1 MPSIFAYDY
10 HCNDQGVKLKLHGV
24 CTVVLNWYV
33 CIPNIGLKTFH
44 FFLYLI
50 IIIVVLVIYY
60 YYDYYYLIIIKDAL
74 MDNHRLE
81 NIQLLLLSSMA
92 QKASLCPSVWLS
104 WILLIIIRVELIYK
118 LRNSSYCYFEI
129 SVTINIFSIERPV
142 GLFWI
147 KCLFQL
153 MKWDISGFV
162 SAFEKK
168 RNIYIYNIR
177 RVILGKSCIPLYHW
191 YNVFDVCDRWL
202 MFFFSLPDLKSS
214 LIVMSKESGHL
225 VRFFCITFN

>member
-1 MPSIFAYDY
+1 MLSIFAYDY
-10 HCNDQGVKLKLHGV
+10 HCNHQGVKLKLHRV
-24 CTVVLNWYV
+24 CTVVLNSYV
-33 CIPNIGLKTFH
+33 CIPNIGLKMFN

-60 YYDYYYLIIIKDAL
+60 YYDYYYLIISKDAL
-74 MDNHRLE
+74 MDDHKLE
-81 NIQLLLLSSMA
+81 NIHAAIIVEFHGPKGLLVSKRVVVIL
-92 QKASLCPSVWLS
+92 
-104 WILLIIIRVELIYK
+104 LLIIIVRVELIYK

-168 RNIYIYNIR
+168 RNIYIYLYKKGYSR
-177 RVILGKSCIPLYHW
+177 KILYPAL
-191 YNVFDVCDRWL
+191 
-202 MFFFSLPDLKSS
+202 SLVLC
-214 LIVMSKESGHL
+214 VWCMW
-225 VRFFCITFN
+225 